1 MMAMLAVAF
10 IYANLAA
17 CSKQEAPQSAADL
30 TRFAQGGMARL
41 AIMDE
46 APAMSAQKLRDAAGA
61 ETDLATLT
69 RDQVSVVNLWAT
81 FCAPCKMEMPTLAAL
96 QRRFSD
102 RIRVIAVS
110 ADDEGK
116 IEQAKAEL
124 AELTGGVLP
133 FYVDTSRALIFEARA
148 PGLPLTLIYNRRGE
162 EIARVAGAADWDSA
176 EAQALI
182 EAVLAEN

>member
-1 MMAMLAVAF
+1 MMAMLALAF

-30 TRFAQGGMARL
+30 SRFAHGGMARL
-41 AIMDE
+41 AIMDD
-46 APAMSAQKLRDAAGA
+46 APAMSAQILRDAAGV

-69 RDQVSVVNLWAT
+69 HGQVSVVNLWAT

-96 QRRFSD
+96 QRRFGD

-110 ADDEGK
+110 ADEEAK
-116 IEQAKAEL
+116 IEQAKSEL
-124 AELTGGVLP
+124 AELSGGLLP
-133 FYVDTSRALIFEARA
+133 FYVDSSRAIIFEARA

-162 EIARVAGAADWDSA
+162 EVARVAGAAEWDSE

-182 EAVLAEN
+182 EAVLAQP